1 MSARKKVEHTKGDV
15 VVFDDY
21 PTGKFAKKIDWWT
34 SAQGLELIAGW
45 RQCGCSIEDIVNK
58 IGIDPRTFR
67 SWRGKCPELEE
78 VLVSGKEITN
88 SRVVNALYKRAVGFT
103 YDEVTRELV
112 EGEMRVTKV
121 VTKFVPPETKA
132 ILAWLYNRQSADWR
146 ALQPPI
152 DVNTPAI
159 TNAEDILVTIREV
172 AEATSEAKEGVLVNV
187 DDRTHTSTGEGQE
200 EATENAG
207 GQIS

>member
-1 MSARKKVEHTKGDV
+1 MSVRKKVEHIDGDV

-34 SAQGLELIAGW
+34 STQGLELIAGW

-58 IGIDPRTFR
+58 IGVDPRTFR
-67 SWRGKCPELEE
+67 SWRKKCPKLEE
-78 VLVSGKEITN
+78 VLISGKEITN
-88 SRVVNALYKRAVGFT
+88 SRVVNALYKRATGFT
-103 YDEVTRELV
+103 YDEVTKELV
-112 EGEMRVTKV
+112 EGKLRVTKV

-152 DVNTPAI
+152 DTNTPAVM
-159 TNAEDILVTIREV
+159 NAEDVLVTIREV
-172 AEATSEAKEGVLVNV
+172 AGAASEDKEDALDIVDAQAPGSTEEGQGEAKE
-187 DDRTHTSTGEGQE
+187 S
-200 EATENAG
+200 AG
-207 GQIS
+207 GQMS